1 MLLVVLGLVGLTYY
15 SVVVET
21 LGPGMSS
28 QDNKVKAS
36 ATGVLAGVYSLI
48 VFMVLWSYFAT
59 VLTDPGRVPDNWH
72 PFVDDAVAE
81 VELQRWMQ
89 FGDLLYDRT
98 DPRRPRYCRKCRIWK
113 PQRTHHC
120 SVSQRCILKMDHYCI
135 WVVNCIGLLNYK
147 FFILFITYS
156 WIGCVSS
163 VFILLSSLIDYFADD
178 DSDGSTVLFLSFVLN
193 AALSVSLLLFLAMHI
208 KLILSNCTSIE
219 MYEKQRIDPW
229 PYDRG
234 HKSNINEVFGPSK
247 WMWLLPFHTETERQR
262 ILESVLSPRL
272 IVEGRSAM
280 DTV

>member
-1 MLLVVLGLVGLTYY
+1 M
-15 SVVVET
+15 
-21 LGPGMSS
+21 
-28 QDNKVKAS
+28 K
-36 ATGVLAGVYSLI
+36 
-48 VFMVLWSYFAT
+48 
-59 VLTDPGRVPDNWH
+59 
-72 PFVDDAVAE
+72 VAE

-89 FGDLLYDRT
+89 FGDVLYDRS

-147 FFILFITYS
+147 FFILFLTYS

-163 VFILLSSLIDYFADD
+163 VFILLASLIDYFADD
-178 DSDGSTVLFLSFVLN
+178 DPNGYIPFINFISEWVLSRSTVLFLSFVLN
-193 AALSVSLLLFLAMHI
+193 AALSVSLLLFLAMHV

-234 HKSNINEVFGPSK
+234 HKTNIHEVFGPSK
-247 WMWLLPFHTETERQR
+247 CRWFLPFHTETERQR
-262 ILESVLSPRL
+262 TMESVLSPRL
-272 IVEGRSAM
+272 IVDQVRSTM
-280 DTV
+280 DSV